1 MISKVTLTY
10 LILLI
15 VAISLVQAG
24 FTDVP
29 RKSPLSIEHDDA
41 SVLSFIRLAPPKR
54 PERFHSREELKRYL
68 QKVSPPRLA
77 RPSVHEHS
85 LLSFCLSQVH
95 EYHLVLGRWRIR
107 RSADQHPA
115 TSDSNDDLFRFFD
128 INKDHVIS
136 QAEFAQRLKSK
147 EDND

>member
-10 LILLI
+10 LILII

-29 RKSPLSIEHDDA
+29 RKSPLSIEHDHA
-41 SVLSFIRLAPPKR
+41 FVCLAPPKR
-54 PERFHSREELKRYL
+54 PDRFHSREELKRYL
-68 QKVSPPRLA
+68 QKVCLCSP
-77 RPSVHEHS
+77 VHVHS
-85 LLSFCLSQVH
+85 TLSLFRSQVH
-95 EYHLVLGRWRIR
+95 EYHLILGRWRLR
-107 RSADQHPA
+107 RSADHPSV
-115 TSDSNDDLFRFFD
+115 TSDSNDDLFQFFD
-128 INKDHVIS
+128 INKDRVIS